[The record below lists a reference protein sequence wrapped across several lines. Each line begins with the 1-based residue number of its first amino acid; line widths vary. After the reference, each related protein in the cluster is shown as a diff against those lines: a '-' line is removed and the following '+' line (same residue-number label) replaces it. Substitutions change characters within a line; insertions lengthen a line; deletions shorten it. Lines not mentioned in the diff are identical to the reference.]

1 MPRRVSARC
10 ISDLALYIR
19 SYTKLKIQ
27 TSNRLSKTFYERLPA
42 KLLSHNN
49 PFITKHSPYMRKY
62 ITIHYVY
69 PVGLSDFIYYIHK
82 YMLKLIKPSTF
93 LDCRVHIFV
102 FYILCVY
109 CIMTGFASKTA
120 SLYVS

>member
-1 MPRRVSARC
+1 MYPNSMRFGVQVSAVVSDDDLRLPINTHGSHTYLPRRVSARC
-10 ISDLALYIR
+10 VSDLAIYIR

-62 ITIHYVY
+62 IMIHYVY
-69 PVGLSDFIYYIHK
+69 RVGLSDFIYIIYTNI
-82 YMLKLIKPSTF
+82 
-93 LDCRVHIFV
+93 C
-102 FYILCVY
+102 
-109 CIMTGFASKTA
+109 
-120 SLYVS
+120 